1 MRKTSEIYTLS
12 HTSWNCKY
20 HLVFAPKY
28 RKKFSMN
35 KEPLDLRWQIDE
47 LKRSQGLNEA
57 TIDYICNF
65 ITKSAKLW
73 KDIDFGTK

>member
-1 MRKTSEIYTLS
+1 
-12 HTSWNCKY
+12 
-20 HLVFAPKY
+20 
-28 RKKFSMN
+28 MN